1 MRTLGFRT
9 HVLLAIAGAI
19 GVLSS
24 LSRPWYGAAPPPPKE
39 EASDIGDIN
48 SPLNAFFDGVKRWVS
63 NADGLTGWQALDHW
77 GQIIAATAIVAA
89 LGSLAC
95 LAPPLQVLGRDLA
108 RYGALAALAVVAWK
122 LVDPPGANDAFELRY
137 GALLAG
143 VSAIV
148 LFTCASGVANAPL
161 RRKLPRR
168 AYQAPPPPPAY
179 EQPGV

>member
-1 MRTLGFRT
+1 MRTLGFRS

-24 LSRPWYGAAPPPPKE
+24 LSRPWYGAAPPHKE
-39 EASDIGDIN
+39 GTADIGDVN
-48 SPLNAFFDGVKRWVS
+48 GPLSGLFDGARRWVS
-63 NADGLTGWQALDHW
+63 NTDGLTGWQALDHW
-77 GQIIAATAIVAA
+77 GQMIAATAIVAV

-95 LAPPLQVLGRDLA
+95 IAPRLQVLGRDLA
-108 RYGALAALAVVAWK
+108 RYGALAALAIVAWK

-143 VSAIV
+143 MSAIV